1 MLTSSQNT
9 VDVDMQE
16 WDLTYEVKTFDS
28 TTTADGG
35 WEDETAAIKKITGSV
50 KFFFDSSKSPN
61 GVLGMAPG
69 ATPALQLFVNQPAN
83 TSFAGTALIK
93 NWANKVAVSGGF
105 IITAAFVNK
114 GVWTIPA

>member
-1 MLTSSQNT
+1 M
-9 VDVDMQE
+9 
-16 WDLTYEVKTFDS
+16 
-28 TTTADGG
+28 
-35 WEDETAAIKKITGSV
+35 
-50 KFFFDSSKSPN
+50 PHR
-61 GVLGMAPG
+61 P
-69 ATPALQLFVNQPAN
+69 LQLFVNQPAN